1 MFKNKWPNPA
11 CRNIEVAKV
20 HGLEK
25 ASLGLNEN
33 SSKGKM
39 NQRKYAAK
47 QIKKNT
53 SVQVGRK

>member
-11 CRNIEVAKV
+11 WRNIEVTRV

-33 SSKGKM
+33 SSKGNM
-39 NQRKYAAK
+39 NQRKYAPK

-53 SVQVGRK
+53 SVQVGKR